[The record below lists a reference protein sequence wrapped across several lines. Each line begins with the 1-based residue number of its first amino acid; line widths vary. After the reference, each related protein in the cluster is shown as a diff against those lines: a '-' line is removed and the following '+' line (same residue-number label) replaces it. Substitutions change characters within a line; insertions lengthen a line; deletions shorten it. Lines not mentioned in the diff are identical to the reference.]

1 MLANE
6 LLIFFRFSTGIQINT
21 GICKAYIYAEYLLF
35 QILLVIFVLETVVH
49 YIFIKRVTFLLIVK
63 EDLIMAILWRG
74 AIAVGLC
81 STFVKFCGKISDIL
95 SGVYPD
101 FSRCDRVILAED
113 SKRLLLFKL
122 CHSLCPCFE
131 VILGSSFKDY
141 THCLNVATFWSCGW
155 KEDFH
160 SK

>member
-49 YIFIKRVTFLLIVK
+49 YIFIKRVSFLLVVK

-74 AIAVGLC
+74 ATTVGLA
-81 STFVKFCGKISDIL
+81 STFVKFHGKI
-95 SGVYPD
+95 
-101 FSRCDRVILAED
+101 
-113 SKRLLLFKL
+113 
-122 CHSLCPCFE
+122 
-131 VILGSSFKDY
+131 LG
-141 THCLNVATFWSCGW
+141 
-155 KEDFH
+155 
-160 SK
+160 